1 MEEAFR
7 RAIRKMTGASVR
19 LAVRP
24 NRSAIVATLSQS
36 MMVTWSI
43 ALFEHLDA
51 MLNNPDANV
60 GSSEL
65 ISYSESAWKLCESGF
80 PQIFK
85 DCEKLY
91 SEFRAKWIQRFS
103 TDEVLRLLLEGGD
116 FLVHDEEK
124 GWALTV
130 KNNKQDINNFYS
142 ATIHLLVSDAEP
154 LFVRMHGRVMQLQ
167 EKLCKYWL
175 SESAVDPVSKLL
187 PCLEASLRE
196 KENAM
201 VVSLR
206 TSLNSLAKKR
216 FAAAFASKG
225 PVRYY
230 SSAMSCARAS
240 SHQSRK
246 IFVVLVPSIMAAYV
260 ASSCGALPWP
270 AIAAIRRSIWSLFGK
285 RLITSS
291 TEFAICYP
299 SVFVYI
305 FKAGYPPLIPRP

>member
-1 MEEAFR
+1 VEEAFR

-230 SSAMSCARAS
+230 SSAMSCARNVGRYWNPHYAYENCFLAFTDDFCDYAQGLTTQVIEWY
-240 SHQSRK
+240 QSK
-246 IFVVLVPSIMAAYV
+246 
-260 ASSCGALPWP
+260 
-270 AIAAIRRSIWSLFGK
+270 WSLFLRGFS
-285 RLITSS
+285 RGQLNLFETV
-291 TEFAICYP
+291 APYQAQN
-299 SVFVYI
+299 V
-305 FKAGYPPLIPRP
+305 

>member
-1 MEEAFR
+1 
-7 RAIRKMTGASVR
+7 
-19 LAVRP
+19 
-24 NRSAIVATLSQS
+24 

-51 MLNNPDANV
+51 MLNNPNANV

-65 ISYSESAWKLCESGF
+65 ISFSESAWKLCESGF

-201 VVSLR
+201 VV
-206 TSLNSLAKKR
+206 
-216 FAAAFASKG
+216 
-225 PVRYY
+225 
-230 SSAMSCARAS
+230 
-240 SHQSRK
+240 
-246 IFVVLVPSIMAAYV
+246 
-260 ASSCGALPWP
+260 
-270 AIAAIRRSIWSLFGK
+270 
-285 RLITSS
+285 
-291 TEFAICYP
+291 
-299 SVFVYI
+299 
-305 FKAGYPPLIPRP
+305 

>member
-1 MEEAFR
+1 
-7 RAIRKMTGASVR
+7 MTGASVR

-51 MLNNPDANV
+51 MLNNPSANV
-60 GSSEL
+60 GGSEL

-91 SEFRAKWIQRFS
+91 NEFRAKWIQRFS

-167 EKLCKYWL
+167 EKLCKYWH
-175 SESAVDPVSKLL
+175 SERAVDAVSKLL
-187 PCLEASLRE
+187 PCLESSLRD

-206 TSLNSLAKKR
+206 SSLNTLAKKR
-216 FAAAFASKG
+216 FAAAFAGKG
-225 PVRYY
+225 PARCYH
-230 SSAMSCARAS
+230 SAAACARNVGRFWTPHYAYENGFLAFTDDFCDYGRELTL
-240 SHQSRK
+240 HIIEWYHRK
-246 IFVVLVPSIMAAYV
+246 
-260 ASSCGALPWP
+260 W
-270 AIAAIRRSIWSLFGK
+270 
-285 RLITSS
+285 
-291 TEFAICYP
+291 
-299 SVFVYI
+299 SVFLRG
-305 FKAGYPPLIPRP
+305 FSRGQLNLFETTASAEAKN